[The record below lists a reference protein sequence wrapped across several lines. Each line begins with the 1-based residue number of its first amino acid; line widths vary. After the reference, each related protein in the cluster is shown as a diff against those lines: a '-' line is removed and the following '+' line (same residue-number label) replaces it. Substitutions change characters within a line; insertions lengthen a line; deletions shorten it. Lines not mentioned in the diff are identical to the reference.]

1 MNRQFYLSLAFLA
14 MACSQSKR
22 PVELKELELSDLIV
36 DTLFLEKDT
45 LTKYLGVNFAHF
57 QTDSGEVLLTFNQ
70 HRLLTYSYPEGKI
83 LKSVKYEIEGPDG
96 IGTFIPGTFI
106 GQEKIHIL
114 TQDQKLLEADH
125 EGKII
130 RRIPLPEVPTQRLAK
145 NYSTFPFN
153 PMFRSEKGLFIPDVP
168 FVLKESLL
176 LYQNWILDFS
186 LSDGTFNH
194 VSFTFPPSAKNFLDD
209 SELGQYFHHFD
220 PAENA
225 HWISFSSSDSV
236 LKIKKDQSEWILA
249 DSKHPLQFL
258 RGTTFQQGEWT
269 AFHPNPESSK
279 YTSIQQDPESG
290 LLFRHVRIQVGNP
303 DQNIGAKH
311 AFIFFNRKGEII
323 AEVKFTDHEFG
334 SLVFHTPAG
343 IFIPIVA
350 QLWEDKVPYARLD
363 LSKINP

>member
-1 MNRQFYLSLAFLA
+1 MNRLFFLSLAFLA
-14 MACSQSKR
+14 MACSQRNR

-45 LTKYLGVNFAHF
+45 LTQYLGVNFTHF
-57 QTDSGEVLLTFNQ
+57 QTDSGEVLMTFNQ

-96 IGTFIPGTFI
+96 IGGFIPGSFI
-106 GQEKIHIL
+106 DQDKIYIL
-114 TQDQKLLEADH
+114 TQDQKLLEADL

-145 NYSTFPFN
+145 NYTTFPFS
-153 PMFRSEKGLFIPDVP
+153 PMFKSEKGLFIPDVP
-168 FVLKESLL
+168 LVLKESLL
-176 LYQNWILDFS
+176 TYKNWILDFS
-186 LSDGTFNH
+186 LSDSTFTH
-194 VSFTFPPSAKNFLDD
+194 VRFTFPSSAKNFLDD

-236 LKIKKDQSEWILA
+236 LKIKEDQSEWILEN
-249 DSKHPLQFL
+249 SEHPLQFL
-258 RGTTFQQGEWT
+258 RGTTSERGEWT

-303 DQNIGAKH
+303 DQNIGSKH
-311 AFIFFNRKGEII
+311 ALLFFNRKGEKI

-334 SLVFHTPAG
+334 SLVFHTSKG
-343 IFIPIVA
+343 IYIPIVA
-350 QLWEDKVPYARLD
+350 QLWEDQVPYARLD